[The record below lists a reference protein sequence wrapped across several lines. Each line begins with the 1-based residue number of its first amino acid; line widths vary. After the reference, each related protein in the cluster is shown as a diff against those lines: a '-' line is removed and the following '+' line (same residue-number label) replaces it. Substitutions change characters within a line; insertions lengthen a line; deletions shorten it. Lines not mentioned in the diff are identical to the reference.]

1 MIAKIKIG
9 KNFIGALE
17 YNTNKLNHPDIDER
31 AELLES
37 NFSSL
42 ETDSVKKELLFL
54 EQLNPNLERTTFHT
68 SLNFGKNEEIS
79 NELMLSISKEYMHRM
94 GFGDNMYAIVRHKDT
109 DHPHCHILCHR
120 TKLDGKTVSDS
131 NSYHKSNEILRSLED
146 KYGLTK
152 VNSIYDSKNKN
163 ITKNEIEYTLRT
175 KKPTLKAVL
184 EQLVSVAKAK
194 AFDINDFVNRLQQK
208 GIKIFFRQDGDS
220 HPVGLLFLYQ
230 GKVIPASKLKRD
242 FGLPGVLEYFK
253 LTDHHKLPEFANYV
267 NEHTNKALVSQGF
280 ERLKVNAKKEASY
293 IFIKAV
299 INQALAQNK
308 SIGSFIR
315 SLEQND
321 INCQFNV
328 AKTGRVTGMSL
339 IYNGKA
345 YKSSDID
352 RNFSSN
358 KIFKK
363 LGYEQIRDSETI
375 SKSNAATRA
384 RYGDQIPK
392 ANVGEIRDTEKQS
405 SRNLQSNQNG
415 ELKIR
420 TVNLPNIK
428 STTGAANSNNIP
440 YKQAETIGE
449 GAADY
454 ISGISTLFNP
464 GYSKDGLNTK
474 RNDRKSKNKP
484 TL

>member
-17 YNTNKLNHPDIDER
+17 YNTNKINHPDINER
-31 AELLES
+31 AKLLES

-54 EQLNPNLERTTFHT
+54 EQFNPGIERTTFHT
-68 SLNFGKNEEIS
+68 SLNFGIGEEIS
-79 NELMLSISKEYMHRM
+79 DDLMLSISKEYMHRM
-94 GFGDNMYAIVRHKDT
+94 GFGDNMYAIVRHNDT

-163 ITKNEIEYTLRT
+163 ITKNEIEYMLRT
-175 KKPTLKAVL
+175 KKPTLKAEL
-184 EQLVSVAKAK
+184 EQLVSVSKDKA
-194 AFDINDFVNRLQQK
+194 ADINDFVNRLQQK
-208 GIKIFFRQDGDS
+208 GIKIFFRQNVDS

-242 FGLPGVLEYFK
+242 LGLPRVLEYFK
-253 LTDHHKLPEFANYV
+253 LTNHHKLPEFANYI
-267 NEHTNKALVSQGF
+267 NERTNRALVSQGCKG
-280 ERLKVNAKKEASY
+280 LYVNNAREGSFV
-293 IFIKAV
+293 FIKAV

-308 SIGSFIR
+308 SIGTFIR
-315 SLEQND
+315 SLEQNN

-328 AKTGRVTGMSL
+328 AKTGRVTGMNL
-339 IYNGKA
+339 IYNGEA
-345 YKSSDID
+345 YKSSEID
-352 RNFSSN
+352 RNFSAN
-358 KIFKK
+358 KLLKK
-363 LGYEQIRDSETI
+363 LDYEQIRDSETI

-392 ANVGEIRDTEKQS
+392 ASFGEVREAKRQS
-405 SRNLQSNQNG
+405 GRNLQSNQNG

-420 TVNLPNIK
+420 TVKLTDIK
-428 STTGAANSNNIP
+428 STTGAENSNNIH

-449 GAADY
+449 GVTDY
-454 ISGISTLFNP
+454 ISGISTMFNP
-464 GYSKDGLNTK
+464 GYSKDGLNTR

-484 TL
+484 SL

>member
-17 YNTNKLNHPDIDER
+17 YNTNKINHPDIGER

-42 ETDSVKKELLFL
+42 EADSVKKELLFL
-54 EQLNPNLERTTFHT
+54 EQLNPGLERTTFHT
-68 SLNFGKNEEIS
+68 SLNFGKGEAIP

-94 GFGDNMYAIVRHKDT
+94 GFGDNIYAIVRHNDT

-146 KYGLTK
+146 KYGLAK
-152 VNSIYDSKNKN
+152 VNSIYHSKNKN
-163 ITKNEIEYTLRT
+163 ITKNEIEYMLRT
-175 KKPTLKAVL
+175 KKPTLKAEL
-184 EQLVSVAKAK
+184 EQLVSVSKGKA
-194 AFDINDFVNRLQQK
+194 ADINDFVNRLEQK
-208 GIKIFFRQDGDS
+208 GIKTFFRQDTNR

-230 GKVIPASKLKRD
+230 GKVIPASKLKKD
-242 FGLPGVLEYFK
+242 FALPRVLEYFK
-253 LTDHHKLPEFANYV
+253 LTNHHKLPEFANYI
-267 NEHTNKALVSQGF
+267 NERTNRALVSQGCKG
-280 ERLKVNAKKEASY
+280 LYVNTTREGTFV
-293 IFIKAV
+293 FINAIV
-299 INQALAQNK
+299 NQALAQNK
-308 SIGSFIR
+308 SIGPFIR
-315 SLEQND
+315 SLEQNG

-328 AKTGRVTGMSL
+328 ANTGRVTGMSL
-339 IYNGKA
+339 IYNGRA

-363 LGYEQIRDSETI
+363 LDYEQVRDSETI
-375 SKSNAATRA
+375 SKSNATTRA

-392 ANVGEIRDTEKQS
+392 ASVGKIRDTEKQS
-405 SRNLQSNQNG
+405 GSNLQSNKVKDINV
-415 ELKIR
+415 R
-420 TVNLPNIK
+420 TAKQPDLK
-428 STTGAANSNNIP
+428 STTGTAKSDYTPNEPTEKATEGLSDFIRSVSSIFNS
-440 YKQAETIGE
+440 
-449 GAADY
+449 
-454 ISGISTLFNP
+454 
-464 GYSKDGLNTK
+464 GYSKDGLNTR

-484 TL
+484 SL